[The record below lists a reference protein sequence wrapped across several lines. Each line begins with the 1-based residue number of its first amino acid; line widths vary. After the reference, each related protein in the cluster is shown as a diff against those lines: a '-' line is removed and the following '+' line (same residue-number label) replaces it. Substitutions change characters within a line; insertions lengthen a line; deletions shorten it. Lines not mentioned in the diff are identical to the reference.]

1 MNKPGKEEKWKKEEG
16 RSRKWSQ
23 WKKKSKYT
31 DGSMKPKYI
40 YIYIYMKRDNITI
53 KDKTKSKWESSSKFP
68 SGIG

>member
-23 WKKKSKYT
+23 WKKKSKDT

-40 YIYIYMKRDNITI
+40 YIYIYIYIYEERQHYN
-53 KDKTKSKWESSSKFP
+53 
-68 SGIG
+68 